1 MSLLLDALKRAAE
14 EKLEKQQPQQE
25 SAAGAQPAAAQS
37 VDESLSLDIT
47 NPPPTDMGNTVLR
60 THRSDVLASELQDF
74 LDHRDTAQHKVGQHK
89 DPYITAPVAT
99 PGQAAQMFES
109 KRTKVP
115 PPRKQRLLIIVG
127 AAGAVLIVGG
137 LFLYLNLRSLN
148 QSNVNISQLQ
158 ARSSAIPVAAAPA
171 KAAPVDAQL
180 LVEQER
186 ASAATLP
193 PTSVAQHATPAVPA
207 VKSTRQPKPGQLSL
221 RKTDQQ
227 SLYNTLTRAYEAYT
241 AGELET
247 ATIFYR
253 QALDQAP
260 TNRDALL
267 GVAAIEVRQS
277 NYEAALQTYRRLLRL
292 NPRDDLALAGIAG
305 LEQTVRPQTPLADAG
320 ESTLKNMLVEKPD
333 SAQLHFTLGNLYAAR
348 QEWSK
353 AQSAY
358 FDAHRLDPQNPDYAY
373 NLAVSLDHLQQR
385 LAATRYYETA
395 LTLAGQWKA
404 GFDTAQVGSRLLE
417 LGSESGSKGTPADA
431 R

>member
-14 EKLEKQQPQQE
+14 EKLEKQQPQKD
-25 SAAGAQPAAAQS
+25 SAAGAEPA
-37 VDESLSLDIT
+37 VDEPLSLDIT
-47 NPPPTDMGNTVLR
+47 NPPSADMGNTVLR

-74 LDHRDTAQHKVGQHK
+74 LDHRDTAQHKIQQQKHSYVTT
-89 DPYITAPVAT
+89 PAAT
-99 PGQAAQMFES
+99 PEQAAQMFES
-109 KRTKVP
+109 KRTP
-115 PPRKQRLLIIVG
+115 ATAPRKQRLLIIIGTASTVF
-127 AAGAVLIVGG
+127 IVAG

-148 QSNVNISQLQ
+148 QSNVIVSELET
-158 ARSSAIPVAAAPA
+158 RSSAAPVAAAPA
-171 KAAPVDAQL
+171 KTAPVDAQL

-193 PTSVAQHATPAVPA
+193 PTAVAQHATPAVPA
-207 VKSTRQPKPGQLSL
+207 TKSTPRPKPGQLNL

-241 AGELET
+241 AGELDI

-267 GVAAIEVRQS
+267 GLAAIEVRQGR
-277 NYEAALQTYRRLLRL
+277 YEAALQTYRQLLRL
-292 NPRDDLALAGIAG
+292 NPRDDLALAGVAG
-305 LEQTVRPQTPLADAG
+305 LEQTVRPQTPLADVS

-373 NLAVSLDHLQQR
+373 NLAVSLDHLQQQS
-385 LAATRYYETA
+385 AAARYYETA

-417 LGSESGSKGTPADA
+417 LGSGSKGTPNNA